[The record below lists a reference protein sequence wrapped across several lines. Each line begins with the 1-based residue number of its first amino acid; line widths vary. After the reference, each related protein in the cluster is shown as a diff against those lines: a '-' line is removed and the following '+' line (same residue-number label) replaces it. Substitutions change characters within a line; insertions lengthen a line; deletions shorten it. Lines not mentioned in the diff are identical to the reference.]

1 MMKSNPIG
9 TRVVDG
15 LLGHRFAPS
24 DGHALAGIVAHPVSE
39 DLAIRDV
46 AVHDPTSGT
55 LQRGRSVVLR
65 QGLVSRVLHA
75 SEPLPAGARVIDG
88 SGRVLIPGLID
99 AHMHLMYDSG
109 PDLLTRGP
117 GLMRDWLD
125 LTRRYPEGRDP
136 IVRRGQF
143 KLKSGVTT
151 MRLLGDGYYSL
162 AYRDDVARWD
172 VVGPRVLSAG
182 LHVNGPAGYVTA
194 GVAARLGPADRADC
208 ALELTSL
215 DEIEPRLTA
224 HIARGVDLVKIATTH
239 GNLGFTDAAPDLPE
253 EWVREIVRV
262 AHEHTLLVT
271 AHSYGTEGDW
281 AAIHGGVDGIEHL
294 VNVPHELPDDMI
306 EALVARGI
314 WVTPTLAGSAY
325 SVMTMLRDPDL
336 LHTDQN
342 IATNVP
348 AGVRR
353 NLYLALRLLRLP
365 GAARLLLHQ
374 RDPIGKLERWY
385 EHSLTNTAKLY
396 HAGVKLAFGTD
407 APFVFGNFHPTAV
420 LNEARALT
428 LAGIPPGAI
437 LQMATRG
444 SAAALGL
451 ADTVGTL
458 APGMRADCV
467 LLDTDPGVNIEALQH
482 VALVIKDGRVVY
494 QRKPETLSRLD
505 GPNHHAETYEG
516 PSGPSAI

>member
-1 MMKSNPIG
+1 LEHVSPTKIID
-9 TRVVDG
+9 R
-15 LLGHRFAPS
+15 LLGHRFVPS
-24 DGHALAGIVAHPVSE
+24 DAGALDNIVTDPVSE
-39 DLAIRDV
+39 DLAVQDV
-46 AVHDPTSGT
+46 AVHDLIDGT
-55 LQRGRSVVLR
+55 LRPGRTVVLR
-65 QGLVSRVLHA
+65 GGLVSQVLPA
-75 SEPLPAGARVIDG
+75 SGPLPAGVRVIDG
-88 SGRVLIPGLID
+88 SGGVMIPGLID

-117 GLMRDWLD
+117 RLMREWLD

-136 IVRRGQF
+136 IVRRGQL

-172 VVGPRVLSAG
+172 VVGPRILTAG

-194 GVAARLGPADRADC
+194 GVAARLDPADQADC

-239 GNLGFTDAAPDLPE
+239 GDLGFADAAPDLPE

-262 AHEHTLLVT
+262 AHEHALLVT

-281 AAIHGGVDGIEHL
+281 AAIRGGVDGIEHL
-294 VNVPHELPDDMI
+294 VNVPHELPDNMI
-306 EALVARGI
+306 EEIKNRGI

-325 SVMTMLRDPDL
+325 SVMTMLRQPDL
-336 LHTDQN
+336 LYTDQN
-342 IATNVP
+342 VVTNVP

-365 GAARLLLHQ
+365 GAARLLLRQ
-374 RDPIGKLERWY
+374 RDPLGKLEHWY
-385 EHSLTNTAKLY
+385 ENSLTNTAKLY
-396 HAGVKLAFGTD
+396 HAGVNLAFGTD

-428 LAGIPPGAI
+428 LAGVPPQAI
-437 LQMATRG
+437 LQMATQG
-444 SAAALGL
+444 SATALGISG
-451 ADTVGTL
+451 TVGTL

-467 LLDTDPGVNIEALQH
+467 LLDTDPGADIEALQH
-482 VALVIKDGRVVY
+482 VALVVKEGRVVY
-494 QRKPETLSRLD
+494 QDTRETRSKLD
-505 GPNHHAETYEG
+505 GPAQHADQR
-516 PSGPSAI
+516 